1 MAEILIILN
10 AKAKDDK
17 GLLLWMDRAQAFCFA
32 FMLVFAANMRVG
44 AAL

>member
-1 MAEILIILN
+1 MVLN
-10 AKAKDDK
+10 AIAKDGK
-17 GLLLWMDRAQAFCFA
+17 ALLLWLDIALAFSLA